1 MRPHLCWRCRG
12 ARQHERLNTI
22 IKEAR
27 LRRYFPFE
35 RLIQVVAVAGGAAPR
50 MIKVTE
56 AGQHVFPAP
65 YQESAAVRLS
75 AHFQKRLF
83 FLELEWQAR
92 AHLKRKRPRRFD
104 AGGNPQLAVDQP
116 VALLKQTQQ
125 L

>member
-56 AGQHVFPAP
+56 AGQHVFQALD
-65 YQESAAVRLS
+65 QESAAVRLS

-92 AHLKRKRPRRFD
+92 APFERKTPPRFHARR
-104 AGGNPQLAVDQP
+104 NP
-116 VALLKQTQQ
+116 
-125 L
+125 